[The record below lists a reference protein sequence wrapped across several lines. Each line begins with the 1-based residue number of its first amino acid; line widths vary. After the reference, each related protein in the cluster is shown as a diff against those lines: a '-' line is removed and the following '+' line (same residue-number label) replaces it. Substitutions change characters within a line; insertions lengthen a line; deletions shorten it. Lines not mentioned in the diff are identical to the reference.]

1 LGRTLRARLA
11 HEYGLE
17 INWDIA
23 EFQLARWITAKDR
36 NLLERFVTHYRR
48 AIALDIDDDVVFLA
62 RNAFDLDYTG
72 RQNTDVSFSDVKDI
86 YGRSNAG

>member
-1 LGRTLRARLA
+1 
-11 HEYGLE
+11 
-17 INWDIA
+17 
-23 EFQLARWITAKDR
+23 
-36 NLLERFVTHYRR
+36 VTHYRR